1 MLTRRAVAPVVVSG
15 VVVLGSAFVFAPWLG
30 IARAPV
36 LAAVLPARAVVSVC
50 VVVAAVVLIV
60 LGVARRRSRV
70 VAVAVGAVLV
80 ALAGA
85 NGVVLEAR
93 GFDAG
98 PRHVA
103 GGLRVFEWNTNGGL
117 VGPTAIGRA
126 ASAVRA
132 DVVVLPDAGS
142 SAAAEAVAAAMGSGS
157 GPMRVFA
164 EPGAQVAVLVR
175 SALAAQATMHPG
187 IDPVKTLV
195 VAVPGGPVILAVHA
209 PRPLLRGLAGWRADL
224 DWVRRTCADDAD
236 VIVAGDFNASV
247 DAFGG
252 GGLGSCRD
260 AASTVHAASL
270 GTWPTSVVPALAM
283 PLDHTLVSPAAG
295 AVRSWTVVRTEDGSG
310 ARHRPTITV
319 VGVRTW

>member
-1 MLTRRAVAPVVVSG
+1 MLTRRAVASTVVVSV
-15 VVVLGSAFVFAPWLG
+15 VVVLGGTFVSAPWLG

-36 LAAVLPARAVVSVC
+36 LAAVLPARAVVSVGC
-50 VVVAAVVLIV
+50 VVVAVALIV
-60 LGVARRRSRV
+60 LGIARRRVRV
-70 VAVAVGAVLV
+70 VAFAVGAVLV
-80 ALAGA
+80 ALAGT

-93 GFDAG
+93 GFDVEP
-98 PRHVA
+98 PRA
-103 GGLRVFEWNTNGGL
+103 AGLRVFEWNTNGGL
-117 VGPTAIGRA
+117 VAPTTIGRA
-126 ASAVRA
+126 ASAARA

-142 SAAAEAVAAAMGSGS
+142 LAAAEDVADAMRQGGR
-157 GPMRVFA
+157 PVHVFA

-175 SALAAQATMHPG
+175 DDLAAHATRRPG

-195 VAVPGGPVILAVHA
+195 VSVPGAPTIVAVHA
-209 PRPLLRGLAGWRADL
+209 PQPLLRGLAGWRADL
-224 DWVRRTCADDAD
+224 DWVRRRCADDAD

-252 GGLGSCRD
+252 GGLGSCQD
-260 AASTVHAASL
+260 AASTVHAAGL

-319 VGVRTW
+319 TGVRAW

>member
-1 MLTRRAVAPVVVSG
+1 VLIRRAVAPVVVSG

-70 VAVAVGAVLV
+70 MAFAVGAVLV

-85 NGVVLEAR
+85 NGVVLETR

-98 PRHVA
+98 PPHVA

-126 ASAVRA
+126 ASAGRA

-142 SAAAEAVAAAMGSGS
+142 SAAEAVAAAMGSGS

-175 SALAAQATMHPG
+175 DDLAAQATMHPG

-195 VAVPGGPVILAVHA
+195 VSVPGGPVILAVHA
-209 PRPLLRGLAGWRADL
+209 PQPLLRGLAGWRADL
-224 DWVRRTCADDAD
+224 DWVRRRCADDGD

-252 GGLGSCRD
+252 GGLGSCQD
-260 AASTVHAASL
+260 AASTVHAAGL

-319 VGVRTW
+319 IGVRAW